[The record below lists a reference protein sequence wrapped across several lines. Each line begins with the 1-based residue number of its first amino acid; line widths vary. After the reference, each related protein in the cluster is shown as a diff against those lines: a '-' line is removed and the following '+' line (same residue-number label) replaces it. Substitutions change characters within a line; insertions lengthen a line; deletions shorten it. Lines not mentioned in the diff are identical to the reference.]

1 MYDGKK
7 IVFMFSGQGSQF
19 LEMGENLYNTNLRI
33 KYYMDYLD
41 NIFFLNTNIS
51 FVDEMY
57 NKKNS
62 HLLFNDV
69 GFGCAVLFAIQYSLA
84 KVLMEN
90 GVEPDVLVGTSLG
103 EFVALTVSGVLEPE
117 AAIMYVYKV
126 TSYIQTRVAPSGML
140 TVIGNINK
148 DYINDS
154 YANRYGCIGAF
165 NYDNHFIVSGLTE
178 ELKKLNKY
186 YEEQKYLTVLLPTKV
201 GFHNPS
207 LIQPYKES
215 CCKFLEQLKINKP
228 TIEVISTM
236 TAKKV
241 DYINGEYLFN
251 ILSEPIKFSDT
262 IKYIEKAA
270 VPTTLMDLGPMAT
283 LAGFS
288 KRIIKSDLI
297 STYAFMNLAGDN
309 LESFLSDKIN

>member
-1 MYDGKK
+1 MYHGKK

-41 NIFFLNTNIS
+41 NIFFLNTNMS

-57 NKKNS
+57 KKKNS
-62 HLLFNDV
+62 DLLFNDV

-90 GVEPDVLVGTSLG
+90 DVEPDLLLGTSLG

-117 AAIMYVYKV
+117 AAIMYVYMV
-126 TSYIQTRVAPSGML
+126 TSYIQIRVAPSRML
-140 TVIGNINK
+140 TVVGNINK

-165 NYDNHFIVSGLTE
+165 NHDNHFIVSGLTE
-178 ELKKLNKY
+178 ELQKLNKY
-186 YEEQKYLTVLLPTKV
+186 YEDRKYLTVLLPTKV
-201 GFHNPS
+201 GFHNPN

-215 CCKFLEQLKINKP
+215 CGKFLEQLKINKP

-241 DYINGEYLFN
+241 DYVNGEYLFN
-251 ILSEPIKFSDT
+251 ILSEPIRFRDS
-262 IKYIEKAA
+262 IKCIEEAS

-288 KRIIKSDLI
+288 NRIITSDLI

-309 LESFLSDKIN
+309 LDSFLSNKIN

>member
-1 MYDGKK
+1 MYHGKK

-19 LEMGENLYNTNLRI
+19 LEMGENLYNTNSRI

-41 NIFFLNTNIS
+41 NIFFLNTNMS
-51 FVDEMY
+51 LVDEMY
-57 NKKNS
+57 KKKNS
-62 HLLFNDV
+62 DLLFNDV

-90 GVEPDVLVGTSLG
+90 SVEPDLLLGTSLG

-117 AAIMYVYKV
+117 VAIMYVYMV

-148 DYINDS
+148 DYVNDS

-165 NYDNHFIVSGLTE
+165 NHDNHFIVSGLKE
-178 ELKKLNKY
+178 ELEKLNKY
-186 YEEQKYLTVLLPTKV
+186 YEERKYMTVLLPTKV
-201 GFHNPS
+201 GFHNPN

-215 CCKFLEQLKINKP
+215 CGKFLEQLKINKP

-241 DYINGEYLFN
+241 DYVNGEYLFN
-251 ILSEPIKFSDT
+251 ILSEPIRFSDC
-262 IKYIEKAA
+262 IKCIEEAS
-270 VPTTLMDLGPMAT
+270 VPTILMDLGPMAT

-288 KRIIKSDLI
+288 NRIITSDLT

-309 LESFLSDKIN
+309 LDSFLSYKLN

>member
-1 MYDGKK
+1 MYHGKK

-41 NIFFLNTNIS
+41 NIFFLNTNMS

-57 NKKNS
+57 KKKNS
-62 HLLFNDV
+62 DLLFNDV
-69 GFGCAVLFAIQYSLA
+69 GFGCAVLFAVQYSLA

-90 GVEPDVLVGTSLG
+90 NVEPDLLLGTSLG

-117 AAIMYVYKV
+117 AAIMYVYRV
-126 TSYIQTRVAPSGML
+126 TSYIQARVEPSRML

-154 YANRYGCIGAF
+154 YANGYGCIGAY
-165 NYDNHFIVSGLTE
+165 NHDNHFIVSGLTE
-178 ELKKLNKY
+178 EVQKLNNY
-186 YEEQKYLTVLLPTKV
+186 YEERNYLTVLLPTKV
-201 GFHNPS
+201 GFHNPN
-207 LIQPYKES
+207 LIKPYKES
-215 CCKFLEQLKINKP
+215 CCQFLDQLKIYKP

-236 TAKKV
+236 TAKRV
-241 DYINGEYLFN
+241 DYVNGEYLFN
-251 ILSEPIKFSDT
+251 ILSEPIRFSDS
-262 IKYIEKAA
+262 IKCIEKAS

-283 LAGFS
+283 LEGFS
-288 KRIIKSDLI
+288 NKIITSDSI
-297 STYAFMNLAGDN
+297 STYAFMSLAGDN
-309 LESFLSDKIN
+309 LHSFLSDKIN